1 MRDKVTV
8 VTKVL
13 LDFMFYV
20 GMIVCLTLP
29 IILKYCGKYYANF
42 ADYYIELCI
51 LFFLS
56 GVFAVLILLEL
67 RKMFRTVI
75 NDDCFTKEN
84 VRSLKRMRTYSF
96 TIALVTSFRLALYIT
111 PAVFV
116 IILVFFI
123 AGLFSNVLSRVFDKA
138 VTYKLENDLTI

>member
-1 MRDKVTV
+1 MKDKITMA
-8 VTKVL
+8 TKIL

-20 GMIVCLTLP
+20 GIIGCLTLP
-29 IILKYCGKYYANF
+29 ATLKYCGKYYDNF
-42 ADYYIELCI
+42 ANYYIELCI

-56 GVFAVLILLEL
+56 GVCAVLILLEL

-84 VRSLKRMRTYSF
+84 VTSLKRMGIYSF
-96 TIALVTSFRLALYIT
+96 AIAFVTSFRIVLYIT

-116 IILVFFI
+116 VIIVFFI